1 MIEPSCDHPRNL
13 SPLPIEPVLG
23 TLRAALQN
31 GRAVV
36 LQAPPGAGKTT
47 RVPLALLDEE
57 WLDGRRIV
65 MLEPRRLATRAAARR
80 MASLREEDVGETIG
94 YRMRM
99 DSRVGKRTRI
109 EVVTDGILIRMLQDD
124 PSLDGIGAV
133 IFDEFHERGLD
144 ADLGLALSIEAQI
157 HLREDLRIVVM
168 SATLDGARV
177 AALLGDAPVITS
189 EGHSFPV
196 ETRYL
201 PSAPGERFDS
211 AVVAG
216 ISRALRE
223 AEGSLLV
230 FLPGVGEI
238 RRVERLLGES
248 TLGPHIRVAPL
259 YGELPQA
266 AQDAA
271 LLPAPPGTRKIVL
284 ATSIAET
291 SLTIEGIGIVVDGGL
306 MRVPRFEPR
315 SGMTRLETIK
325 VSQASADQRRGR
337 AGRLGRGICYRLWSE
352 SEHRLLLR
360 FSAPEI
366 AAADLA
372 PLALDLA
379 RWGAAAADLAFLDPP
394 PAAAQ
399 AQAKALL
406 VGLGGLDGDGR
417 ITAHGRA
424 MVGLG
429 LHPRLAHMMLVGKA
443 LRAGALAC
451 DIAALLSLRDVVKA
465 VPGARDADLR
475 LRLELIVSEG
485 GSLHGL
491 TVDRFLLRQV
501 RQQAGEWRRRIGA
514 PAERGSLE
522 RAGLL
527 LALAYPDRIAQ
538 RRPGALG
545 QFRLSNGRGAVLPA
559 SDPLAAADYLAVAE
573 LDGDKREARI
583 FLAAPLALAEIEEA
597 FADRLERRDVVEW
610 EPRENAVLARRQLR
624 LGALVLRDEA
634 LRDPPRAAI
643 AAALVGAIRA
653 AGLAVLPWRKE
664 AIQLRARV
672 MFLRRIEGDAA
683 GWPDLGDEALLAG
696 LEDWLAP
703 SLDGITRLAQLE
715 RLDLAA
721 ILRARLDWV
730 QQRALDEKAPSHFT
744 VPSGSRLAI
753 DYDAGA
759 TPILA
764 VRLQE
769 MFGEAATPRIAGGR
783 VALRLQLLS
792 PAGRPLQVTS
802 DLAGF
807 WATSYRAVRA
817 EMRGRYPRHNWPDDP
832 LAALPTRRTKNAAAA
847 GKGKGG

>member
-1 MIEPSCDHPRNL
+1 MDEHRSDAAAGPAD
-13 SPLPIEPVLG
+13 LPIEPVIG
-23 TLRAALQN
+23 TLRAALRD
-31 GRAVV
+31 GRAAV

-47 RVPLALLDEE
+47 RVPLALLDED

-80 MASLREEDVGETIG
+80 MAVLRGEDVGETIG

-99 DSRVGKRTRI
+99 DSRIGARTRI

-124 PSLDGIGAV
+124 PSLGGDESGGIGVV

-144 ADLGLALSIEAQI
+144 ADLGLALSLEAQR
-157 HLREDLRIVVM
+157 HLRADLRIVVM
-168 SATLDGARV
+168 SATLDDARV
-177 AALLGDAPVITS
+177 ATLLGGAPVVTS
-189 EGHSFPV
+189 EGRSFSV

-201 PSAPGERFDS
+201 ALPPSERLEDR
-211 AVVAG
+211 VVVG
-216 ISRALRE
+216 INRALDE

-238 RRVERLLGES
+238 RRVERLLGEHA
-248 TLGPHIRVAPL
+248 LGPAIRVAAL

-271 LLPAPPGTRKIVL
+271 LLSAPPGMRKIVL

-291 SLTIEGIGIVVDGGL
+291 SLTIEGISVVVDGGL

-315 SGMTRLETIK
+315 SGMTRLETVK

-337 AGRLGRGICYRLWSE
+337 AGRLGPGICYRLWSE
-352 SEHRLLLR
+352 SEHRLLPR
-360 FSAPEI
+360 FSEPEI
-366 AAADLA
+366 LAADLA

-394 PAAAQ
+394 PASALAQ
-399 AQAKALL
+399 AGALL
-406 VGLGGLDGDGR
+406 RGLGALDEAGR
-417 ITAHGRA
+417 ITQHGRTMA
-424 MVGLG
+424 GLG
-429 LHPRLAHMMLVGKA
+429 LHPRLAHMILTGKS
-443 LRAGALAC
+443 LGAGALAC

-465 VPGARDADLR
+465 APGAHDADLR
-475 LRLELIVSEG
+475 LRLELILGEG
-485 GSLHGL
+485 GELHGL

-538 RRPGALG
+538 RRAGGIG
-545 QFRLSNGRGAVLPA
+545 QFRLSNGRGAILPP
-559 SDPLAAADYLAVAE
+559 SDPLAGADYLAVAE

-583 FLAAPLALAEIEEA
+583 FLAAPLVRAEIEAA
-597 FADRLERRDVVEW
+597 FADRLERRDIVEW
-610 EPRENAVLARRQLR
+610 EPRESAVLARRRLR
-624 LGALVLRDEA
+624 LGELVLRDEA
-634 LRDPPRAAI
+634 LRDPPRDAVI
-643 AAALVGAIRA
+643 AALLGAIRA

-664 AIQLRARV
+664 AVQLRARIL
-672 MFLRRIEGDAA
+672 FLRRVEGEES

-696 LEDWLAP
+696 LEEWLAP
-703 SLDGITRLAQLE
+703 SLDGIARLAQLD
-715 RLDLAA
+715 RLDLATL
-721 ILRARLDWV
+721 LRARLDWA
-730 QQRALDEKAPSHFT
+730 QQRALDEKAPSHLA

-753 DYDAGA
+753 DCESGE
-759 TPILA
+759 TPTLA

-769 MFGEAATPRIAGGR
+769 MFGAAATPRIAGGE
-783 VALRLQLLS
+783 VALRLELLS

-807 WATSYRAVRA
+807 WVTSYRAVRA

-832 LAALPTRRTKNAAAA
+832 LAAAPTRRTKKRA
-847 GKGKGG
+847 G

>member
-1 MIEPSCDHPRNL
+1 MIEPVRDHPGNL
-13 SPLPIEPVLG
+13 STLPIEPVIG
-23 TLRAALQN
+23 SVRAALRN

-80 MASLREEDVGETIG
+80 MASLRDEDVGETIG

-99 DSRVGKRTRI
+99 DSRVGKRTQI

-124 PSLDGIGAV
+124 PSLGGIGVV

-144 ADLGLALSIEAQI
+144 ADLGLALSIEAQT

-177 AALLGDAPVITS
+177 ASLLGDAPVITS
-189 EGHSFPV
+189 EGRSFPV

-216 ISRALRE
+216 INRALRE

-238 RRVERLLGES
+238 RRVERMLGES
-248 TLGPHIRVAPL
+248 DLGPHIRIAPL

-337 AGRLGRGICYRLWSE
+337 AGRLGPGICYRLWSE
-352 SEHRLLLR
+352 SEHRLLPR
-360 FSAPEI
+360 FSAAEI
-366 AAADLA
+366 VAADLA

-394 PAAAQ
+394 PAAAL
-399 AQAKALL
+399 AQAEALL
-406 VGLGGLDGDGR
+406 AGLGGLDGDGR

-424 MVGLG
+424 MAGLG
-429 LHPRLAHMMLVGKA
+429 LHPRLAHMMLAGNA
-443 LRAGALAC
+443 LGAGALAC

-465 VPGARDADLR
+465 APGARDADLR
-475 LRLELIVSEG
+475 LRLELIVGEG

-514 PAERGSLE
+514 SAERGSLE
-522 RAGLL
+522 RAGVL

-538 RRPGALG
+538 RRPGAAG
-545 QFRLSNGRGAVLPA
+545 QFRLSNGRGAVLPPT
-559 SDPLAAADYLAVAE
+559 DPLAAADYLAVAE

-597 FADRLERRDVVEW
+597 FADRLERRDMVEW

-624 LGALVLRDEA
+624 LGELVLRDEA
-634 LRDPPRAAI
+634 LREPPRAAI
-643 AAALVGAIRA
+643 AAALIAAIRA
-653 AGLAVLPWRKE
+653 SGLAVLPWSKE

-696 LEDWLAP
+696 LEEWLAP

-721 ILRARLDWV
+721 ILRARLDWA
-730 QQRALDEKAPSHFT
+730 QQRALDEKAPSHLA

-753 DYDAGA
+753 DYDAGE
-759 TPILA
+759 TPTLA

-792 PAGRPLQVTS
+792 PAGRPLQVTR
-802 DLAGF
+802 DRAGF
-807 WATSYRAVRA
+807 WATSYRVVRA
-817 EMRGRYPRHNWPDDP
+817 EMRGRYPKHAWPEDP
-832 LAALPTRRTKNAAAA
+832 LTAPPRRMAQRRER
-847 GKGKGG
+847 

>member
-1 MIEPSCDHPRNL
+1 MDERRPDAAAGPAD
-13 SPLPIEPVLG
+13 LPIEPVIG
-23 TLRAALQN
+23 TLRAALRD
-31 GRAVV
+31 GRAAV

-47 RVPLALLDEE
+47 RVPLALLDED

-80 MASLREEDVGETIG
+80 MAALRGEAIGETIG

-99 DSRVGKRTRI
+99 DSRIGARTRI

-124 PSLDGIGAV
+124 PSLGGDGSGGIGVV

-144 ADLGLALSIEAQI
+144 ADLGLALSLEAQR
-157 HLREDLRIVVM
+157 HLRADLRIVVM

-177 AALLGDAPVITS
+177 ATLLGDAPVVTS
-189 EGHSFPV
+189 EGRSFSV

-201 PSAPGERFDS
+201 ALPPSERLEDR
-211 AVVAG
+211 VVVG
-216 ISRALRE
+216 VSRALDE

-238 RRVERLLGES
+238 RRVERLLGERA
-248 TLGPHIRVAPL
+248 LGPAIRVAAL

-271 LLPAPPGTRKIVL
+271 LLPAPPGMRKIVL

-291 SLTIEGIGIVVDGGL
+291 SLTIEGISVVVDGGL

-315 SGMTRLETIK
+315 SGMTRLETVK

-337 AGRLGRGICYRLWSE
+337 AGRLGPGICYRLWSE
-352 SEHRLLLR
+352 GEHRLLPR
-360 FSAPEI
+360 FSEPEI
-366 AAADLA
+366 LAADLA

-394 PAAAQ
+394 PASALAQ
-399 AQAKALL
+399 AGALL
-406 VGLGGLDGDGR
+406 RGLGALDEAGR
-417 ITAHGRA
+417 ITQHGRTMA
-424 MVGLG
+424 GLG
-429 LHPRLAHMMLVGKA
+429 LHPRLAHMILTGKS
-443 LRAGALAC
+443 LGAGALAC

-465 VPGARDADLR
+465 APGARDADLR
-475 LRLELIVSEG
+475 LRLELILGEG
-485 GSLHGL
+485 GELHGL
-491 TVDRFLLRQV
+491 TVDRFLLRQA

-538 RRPGALG
+538 RRAGGLG
-545 QFRLSNGRGAVLPA
+545 QFRLSNGRGAVLPP
-559 SDPLAAADYLAVAE
+559 SDPLTGADYLAVAE

-583 FLAAPLALAEIEEA
+583 FLAAPLARAEIEEI

-610 EPRENAVLARRQLR
+610 EPRESAVLARRRLR
-624 LGALVLRDEA
+624 LGELVLRDEA
-634 LRDPPRAAI
+634 LRDPPRDAVI
-643 AAALVGAIRA
+643 AALLGAIRA

-664 AIQLRARV
+664 AVQLRARIL
-672 MFLRRIEGDAA
+672 FLRRVEGEES

-696 LEDWLAP
+696 LEEWLAP
-703 SLDGITRLAQLE
+703 SLDGITRLAQLD
-715 RLDLAA
+715 RLDLATL
-721 ILRARLDWV
+721 LRARLDWA
-730 QQRALDEKAPSHFT
+730 QQRALDEKAPSHLA

-753 DYDAGA
+753 DYQSGE
-759 TPILA
+759 TPTLV

-769 MFGEAATPRIAGGR
+769 MFGAAATPRIAGGE
-783 VALRLQLLS
+783 VALRLELLS

-807 WATSYRAVRA
+807 WVTSYRAVRA

-832 LAALPTRRTKNAAAA
+832 LAAAPTRRTKKRA
-847 GKGKGG
+847 G